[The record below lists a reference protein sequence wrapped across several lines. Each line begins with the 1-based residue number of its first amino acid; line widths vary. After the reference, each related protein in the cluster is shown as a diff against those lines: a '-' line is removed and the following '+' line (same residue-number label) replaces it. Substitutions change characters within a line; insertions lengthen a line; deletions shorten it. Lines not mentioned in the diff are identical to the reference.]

1 MRSLKEILT
10 DKGNWAM
17 LIAGALVGLFLKWYF
32 GI

>member
-10 DKGNWAM
+10 DRGNWITFIGG
-17 LIAGALVGLFLKWYF
+17 LVVGLFLKWYF